1 MTMPGL
7 QRKRPPWVGFLAGL
21 LAIVVPLA
29 GFLVWKQLRGRPR
42 PPDAVQRAAPAAPSP
57 RAVTPGSISIDE
69 TGLVT
74 SGASIEDATP
84 PPSAAVLRMA
94 CARARDWLSGV
105 RVDPFGGSGT
115 DSLRLY
121 ALEVECWDRLAA
133 AEPPG
138 AEKVRLETEVRNR
151 LQRVTDPERLRGRL
165 GQQGAAAGLLE
176 CLLLAARCREHGV
189 DPGPLV
195 RAIEACR
202 PALDR
207 ELDRL
212 PPSMA
217 ALYAAAEERAGVAPR
232 TAPSGL
238 RSAGVLAARPR
249 EITMGNAA
257 ISGLVAELFAA
268 SDAGRRPL
276 TSLTMDER
284 AWLHRVL
291 PHLAMAMTVLRRG
304 ESAADLISCMAA
316 AGMTETYGYRE
327 GMRRLVERQ
336 NADGSFGEASAPV
349 GRGRVIQLLAP
360 TTASV
365 TAISLERR
373 RIGGAL

>member
-1 MTMPGL
+1 
-7 QRKRPPWVGFLAGL
+7 
-21 LAIVVPLA
+21 
-29 GFLVWKQLRGRPR
+29 
-42 PPDAVQRAAPAAPSP
+42 
-57 RAVTPGSISIDE
+57 
-69 TGLVT
+69 
-74 SGASIEDATP
+74 
-84 PPSAAVLRMA
+84 
-94 CARARDWLSGV
+94 
-105 RVDPFGGSGT
+105 
-115 DSLRLY
+115 
-121 ALEVECWDRLAA
+121 
-133 AEPPG
+133 
-138 AEKVRLETEVRNR
+138 
-151 LQRVTDPERLRGRL
+151 
-165 GQQGAAAGLLE
+165 
-176 CLLLAARCREHGV
+176 
-189 DPGPLV
+189 
-195 RAIEACR
+195 
-202 PALDR
+202 
-207 ELDRL
+207 
-212 PPSMA
+212 
-217 ALYAAAEERAGVAPR
+217 
-232 TAPSGL
+232 
-238 RSAGVLAARPR
+238 
-249 EITMGNAA
+249 MGNAA